1 MDPQVNSKVRSSKEI
16 LPVVDP
22 SAQQLFGSEEAKHAE
37 LAPIATWSLAK
48 AEAALSRSK
57 YDLTIILN
65 QGERLSC
72 DRIDETRLF
81 AQINNSKI

>member
-1 MDPQVNSKVRSSKEI
+1 MDPQVNSKVRSSKDI
-16 LPVVDP
+16 LPVFDP
-22 SAQQLFGSEEAKHAE
+22 PAQQLFGSEEAKHAE

-48 AEAALSRSK
+48 AEAALSSNK
-57 YDLTIILN
+57 HDLTIILN

-72 DRIDETRLF
+72 DCRDETRLY